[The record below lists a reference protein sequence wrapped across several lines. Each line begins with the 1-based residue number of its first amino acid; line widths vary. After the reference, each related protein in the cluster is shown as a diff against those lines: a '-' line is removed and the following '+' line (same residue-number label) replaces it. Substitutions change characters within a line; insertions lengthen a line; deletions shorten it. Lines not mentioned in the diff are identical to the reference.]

1 MTSGARGPRTLD
13 FNSVYRAVWGQN
25 AIGGASF
32 LADLGP
38 PKDLLGLGAAVL
50 DGVADPKLVRRAREE
65 LHELE
70 EAGEVRPSEDPCD
83 LP

>member
-1 MTSGARGPRTLD
+1 M
-13 FNSVYRAVWGQN
+13 
-25 AIGGASF
+25 
-32 LADLGP
+32 
-38 PKDLLGLGAAVL
+38 
-50 DGVADPKLVRRAREE
+50 DGVADPKLVQRAREE